1 MSNHPKSDRKHGKPL
16 TWHGRHSLQE
26 VAWEDE
32 ETLGRGWQ
40 TDLQLER
47 SALMTCFGA
56 HDASTVVQEV
66 QEKKSKVKGQEQT
79 EKQTKKKKNKLLFKR
94 SLP

>member
-16 TWHGRHSLQE
+16 TWHRKHSLQKE

-32 ETLGRGWQ
+32 ETLGQGWQ

-66 QEKKSKVKGQEQT
+66 QEKKSKVKGQKQT
-79 EKQTKKKKNKLLFKR
+79 EKQKKNKLLLKR
-94 SLP
+94 CLP